1 MSELYHYGIIGQ
13 KWGVRRFQNSDGSLT
28 SAGKKRYSSG
38 STKNERKMSKY
49 RDAEGKLT
57 SAGKMRYREDGTKLT
72 LENMSDEEYDY
83 AMKQMRR
90 EKEFRDMQRSSGE
103 TGKFGKSDAVKL
115 GVTVV
120 ASSAATVLKE
130 ALSDEGI
137 QDGKK
142 LAKKIL
148 LASGLTAIGS
158 VATSLGGNVDNS
170 YNSNHTNSN
179 SGSNKG
185 KSGVT
190 YSKDEKRNISATVG
204 NPKGWNGANDDKK
217 WNKMFSEFHP
227 DDETKGKMRG
237 LKSEGY
243 NSDQIAEFVYGAKLE
258 MDDDGR
264 VTVVKHSGIIY
275 KRLGNSK
282 WGYVI
287 V

>member
-1 MSELYHYGIIGQ
+1 MSELYHHGIIGQ

-28 SAGKKRYSSG
+28 SAGKQRYSSNP
-38 STKNERKMSKY
+38 TKNERKMSKY
-49 RDAEGKLT
+49 RDANGNLT

-90 EKEFRDMQRSSGE
+90 EKEFRDMKRSSGE

-170 YNSNHTNSN
+170 YSNNSGSYKSGNSN
-179 SGSNKG
+179 SNNSGSY
-185 KSGVT
+185 KSGNSNSNSHT
-190 YSKDEKRNISATVG
+190 ISADKKRNISEKVG
-204 NPKGWNGANDDKK
+204 SPKGYRDAEHKKAYDDLFRKNPTEEQRALIKSMKK
-217 WNKMFSEFHP
+217 
-227 DDETKGKMRG
+227 
-237 LKSEGY
+237 EGY
-243 NSDQIAEFVYGAKLE
+243 SPDQIEAWVFGY
-258 MDDDGR
+258 MYQ
-264 VTVVKHSGIIY
+264 SGIVY

-287 V
+287 T